1 MADNIIINNELG
13 KVTVTKS
20 VIEQIITDVVEETD
34 GVYPANLKRAVGV
47 RRPNME
53 IDLDDDG
60 NVEIKVYVNVNLG
73 TSISKSTYSLIN
85 EIKNRVTTV
94 TEKTPLSISVT
105 VAGTQTLHNLVKRN
119 IEVKRTY
126 DIND

>member
-60 NVEIKVYVNVNLG
+60 NAEIKVYVNV
-73 TSISKSTYSLIN
+73 
-85 EIKNRVTTV
+85 
-94 TEKTPLSISVT
+94 ISVT